1 MEAGSLCVIKYLI
14 KAFVVEECFLFA
26 YTRFMCLIS
35 IWTRL
40 CMQYLMHVHAYKYW
54 YPEAKKKPNM
64 STHDKLIK
72 K

>member
-26 YTRFMCLIS
+26 YTRFMGLIS

-40 CMQYLMHVHAYKYW
+40 CMQILCMCMHTNTDIQKQ
-54 YPEAKKKPNM
+54 K
-64 STHDKLIK
+64 
-72 K
+72 